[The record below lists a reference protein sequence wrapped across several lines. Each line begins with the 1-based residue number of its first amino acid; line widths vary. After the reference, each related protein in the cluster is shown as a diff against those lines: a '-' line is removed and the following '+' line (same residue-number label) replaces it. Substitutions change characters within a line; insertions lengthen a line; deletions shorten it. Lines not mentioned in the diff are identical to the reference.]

1 MKLNSL
7 LFPAPESSYD
17 SENLYKE
24 LLYIPR
30 KPQDKSKH
38 KSVSSVAPN
47 PSSPLDDNQIEEE
60 KFE

>member
-30 KPQDKSKH
+30 RPVEKGKPKSIT
-38 KSVSSVAPN
+38 SVAPN
-47 PSSPLDDNQIEEE
+47 PSSVFHDNQIEEE